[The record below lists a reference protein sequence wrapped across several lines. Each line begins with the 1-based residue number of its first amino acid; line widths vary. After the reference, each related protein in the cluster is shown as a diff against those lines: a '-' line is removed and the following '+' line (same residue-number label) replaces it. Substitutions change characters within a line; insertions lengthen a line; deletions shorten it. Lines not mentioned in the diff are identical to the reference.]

1 MNAGAQKPRLSVKA
15 ILLTLALVVV
25 VALIVVLAVVLN
37 RSQTFRLN
45 DEYYGTAQITE
56 ISADELNQ
64 LVAERRSFVVLVYQN
79 MCSVSANFEAM
90 MQGFVG
96 AENLSIYKIRFSVLE
111 DTALGEGVK
120 FYPSLAI
127 YHDGELVDF
136 LEANADEDTERY
148 KDQAA
153 LGQWLTTYVQL

>member
-1 MNAGAQKPRLSVKA
+1 MNTDAQKPRLSVKV
-15 ILLTLALVVV
+15 ILATLALVVV
-25 VALIVVLAVVLN
+25 VALTVVLAVVLN
-37 RSQTFRLN
+37 RPQTFRLN

-90 MQGFVG
+90 MQEFVG

-111 DTALGEGVK
+111 DTALGESVK

-153 LGQWLTTYVQL
+153 LRQWLTAYVQL